1 MPDRQAYE
9 ASVADWPRLRAYA
22 KRVARD
28 TRKPQEGS
36 ISYTTTEYQTVEK
49 ERVRKSGPF
58 GLFTRRELTSQQQ
71 PVTRRIGV
79 VGGHWALDRRNYHIE
94 RNTRLRGGTH
104 QEITYEQHTFLLL
117 PDGALKHVVL
127 WEEEVMHV
135 ERGVTSAFVKHS
147 HSVVDV
153 GDSQLRSFDFE
164 KTYAEHGTHGRGTK
178 TWGDREP
185 GRRLLVHARGVG
197 LSLALKRLL

>member
-1 MPDRQAYE
+1 MPDRQTYE

-22 KRVARD
+22 KRVARE
-28 TRKPQEGS
+28 TRKPVEGP
-36 ISYTTTEYQTVEK
+36 ISYATTEYQTVEK

-71 PVTRRIGV
+71 PVTRRIDV
-79 VGGHWALDRRNYHIE
+79 VGRHWALDTRHYHIE
-94 RNTRLRGGTH
+94 RNTRQRGGTH
-104 QEITYEQHTFLLL
+104 QEITHEQHTFLLL

-127 WEEEVMHV
+127 YEEEVMHV
-135 ERGVTSAFVKHS
+135 ERGATRAFVKHS
-147 HSVVDV
+147 HSVRDVD
-153 GDSQLRSFDFE
+153 DYQLKSFDFE